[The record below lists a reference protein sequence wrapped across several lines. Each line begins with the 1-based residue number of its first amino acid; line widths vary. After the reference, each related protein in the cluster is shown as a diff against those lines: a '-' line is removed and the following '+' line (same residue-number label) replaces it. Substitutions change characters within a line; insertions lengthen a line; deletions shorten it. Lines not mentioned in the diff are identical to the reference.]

1 MIAKSSLFFDPR
13 AVAVSES
20 TQRKGGFCWE
30 WGRSVTFFLKLG
42 KSQRAGK
49 LRDEKKGGDQE
60 NECSFRQSYL
70 ECQQQ
75 MFVISLGMK
84 AQGNPWF
91 SAVHSGFT

>member
-1 MIAKSSLFFDPR
+1 MGFVGRGGEVSHFF
-13 AVAVSES
+13 
-20 TQRKGGFCWE
+20 F
-30 WGRSVTFFLKLG
+30 KLG